1 METPIDHAMRTR
13 MWVVWGT
20 LTLSVFLYLAAGCA
34 LRTFGDFPAG
44 NEDFVQTLS
53 MALTAISMG
62 MTGVVLLAGRIFGRL
77 PYTSYLIIRWALS
90 ESIAIYG
97 LVLYI
102 MGADLPYMLG
112 FGGWSIVLMILTMPT
127 RSNEDKYFE
136 HHSS

>member
-1 METPIDHAMRTR
+1 METPTDHAMRTR

-20 LTLSVFLYLAAGCA
+20 LTLSVFLYLAAGFV

-44 NEDFVQTLS
+44 DENFVQTLL

-62 MTGVVLLAGRIFGRL
+62 MTGVILLAGRLFGRL

-102 MGADLPYMLG
+102 MGADLAYLLG
-112 FGGWSIVLMILTMPT
+112 FGVWSVVLMLLTMPT
-127 RSNEDKYFE
+127 RSNEDKYLE